1 MSRRVLR
8 VVVTVAVL
16 ALLVW
21 RLGAGPFVDGLRDVD
36 LPTVLAVLAIS
47 AVTTTACALRWRRV
61 GAGLGL
67 DVPLG
72 SAVASY
78 YRSQLL
84 NSVVPGGVV
93 GDVDRG
99 LRHGRAAGSTP
110 LGLRAVA
117 WDRLSGQTVQ
127 LAATAALLVLLPSPL
142 RGLGVALVAAVAV
155 LVGVGVLAPRLGAR
169 ASRLGGWVRIAV
181 DDVRHGLLPRRT
193 AALVVGLSLVVVA
206 GQVAVFLL
214 AARAAGAP
222 AAPAVLVPVAL
233 LSLLAMAVPLHV
245 AGWGLREGAA
255 AWAFAVVGLGADL
268 GVRTAVVYGIV
279 ATAATLPGLVVIVVA
294 ALRRRSRHAAPPRV
308 APVLVAAEVGL
319 DG

>member
-47 AVTTTACALRWRRV
+47 ALTTTACALRWRRV

-117 WDRLSGQTVQ
+117 WDRVSGQTVQ

-206 GQVAVFLL
+206 GQVAVFL
-214 AARAAGAP
+214 
-222 AAPAVLVPVAL
+222 LVPVAL